1 MRESIVRAA
10 ELEHAAHNRIHKH
23 KRFDE
28 NKLNKHFCCVL
39 FVFWIKIKENEREA
53 LGESEKAR
61 GLDYVRCVYANV
73 RRTCVLG
80 RSYLAMMMNA
90 ASSGK
95 VKLRARE
102 RAMHIPAQTYVVVT
116 KQISVLICSVMHSK
130 IYTQTELRKHI
141 IKRPNKKCCV
151 CSVCSVCVCVWLR
164 NRVPGNGCRCW
175 KRISQFNWREMQYA
189 MHHHQCG
196 EESVNERE
204 WKRKTNRLSIFGQ
217 DTEVDKYQFWKLIKK
232 RDEAINVIQ
241 RIDECTF
248 IFTWLLAFM
257 TCEQAVAVA
266 SRVWENDRRTVF
278 HIKMSLHFFR

>member
-151 CSVCSVCVCVWLR
+151 CSVCSVCVCVFGYGIECL
-164 NRVPGNGCRCW
+164 
-175 KRISQFNWREMQYA
+175 EMGVDVESA
-189 MHHHQCG
+189 FLNSIEEKCNMQC
-196 EESVNERE
+196 
-204 WKRKTNRLSIFGQ
+204 T
-217 DTEVDKYQFWKLIKK
+217 T
-232 RDEAINVIQ
+232 IN
-241 RIDECTF
+241 
-248 IFTWLLAFM
+248 A
-257 TCEQAVAVA
+257 AK
-266 SRVWENDRRTVF
+266 RVWMRENGNEKLTDYRYLDKIRKWINTNF
-278 HIKMSLHFFR
+278 GNW